1 MKPKLLCILHRSPPA
16 HGAAK
21 VGDFIA
27 LSQKLNKNFECQF
40 ITIKS
45 SDSIGDIGKVSFKK
59 LYLVAELFIKV
70 LWALL
75 IFRPQNIYFTA
86 SIRSVAF
93 YRDLF
98 VSVLWKNYKLFK
110 PIEVYY
116 HYHTKGIDE
125 FVSASKINL
134 KLTRFFVKD
143 VNLVLLTPLLKN
155 DFRKVQTFKQILY
168 LPNGVEDSF
177 NDTQFKKLIDAK
189 YKKIDTLE
197 VLYLS
202 NMIKSK
208 GYFSVLE
215 LASQRKDQ
223 SVHYHFAGAWE
234 NAEDE
239 KEFFDYIE
247 KNELSEIITFH
258 GFVNGTEKIN
268 LLKSSHLLVFPTRYK
283 AESFGLVVIEA
294 MSYGVPVIAT
304 DEGSIPYIL
313 DEKCGIILNDV
324 HKLPEALEQVKLKLI
339 TKETAKYCRKRFLK
353 HFTLAKFESNLVD
366 ILKDK

>member
-1 MKPKLLCILHRSPPA
+1 
-16 HGAAK
+16 
-21 VGDFIA
+21 
-27 LSQKLNKNFECQF
+27 
-40 ITIKS
+40 
-45 SDSIGDIGKVSFKK
+45 
-59 LYLVAELFIKV
+59 
-70 LWALL
+70 
-75 IFRPQNIYFTA
+75 
-86 SIRSVAF
+86 
-93 YRDLF
+93 
-98 VSVLWKNYKLFK
+98 
-110 PIEVYY
+110 
-116 HYHTKGIDE
+116 
-125 FVSASKINL
+125 
-134 KLTRFFVKD
+134 
-143 VNLVLLTPLLKN
+143 
-155 DFRKVQTFKQILY
+155 
-168 LPNGVEDSF
+168 
-177 NDTQFKKLIDAK
+177 
-189 YKKIDTLE
+189 
-197 VLYLS
+197 
-202 NMIKSK
+202 MIKSK